1 MATFNFNCPQC
12 NNLLSGEDEWRG
24 METQCPYCKKIFVIQ
39 QKKMGKYMSCTTLQT
54 GVDNPNKQKT
64 FDFKCPICREVLEVQ
79 ERFAGTDVQCLIC
92 GNNIA
97 IPEKEKL
104 IENECRRRKKMFCIW
119 GAIWGGIILLSAIC
133 ILPFLYKAIKIE
145 SKWQNIK
152 TKVHNEM
159 VQEQNENIARLE
171 NRKKTANIKLIKGIK
186 ISNRY
191 IVEQAISDGAY
202 WGEAIDPES
211 GKTAKEI
218 WESMTERPKD
228 LIDIIEKHRFDLAL
242 KLAESPRVAEAEL
255 WLKRGAD
262 PYFKSEVIS
271 SILFWVKKASVA
283 RLLVTRYNL
292 PVNITHNGTW
302 LSEVSNAEVTQEL
315 LKHGM
320 NINNGLPL
328 HYAVSVSKDVLKA
341 KLLLDM
347 GYNINTQ
354 DKDGCTPLRLLV
366 GEYGVHLDLLDLLLN
381 YRANPMI
388 KDNSGKNAIDVC
400 EDAVIRQN
408 LIDSI

>member
-1 MATFNFNCPQC
+1 MASFEFNCPQC
-12 NNLLSGEDEWRG
+12 DNLLSAEDEWRG
-24 METQCPYCKKIFVIQ
+24 METECPYCKKNFVIQ
-39 QKKMGKYMSCTTLQT
+39 QKTMSDDMPHIMPETVF
-54 GVDNPNKQKT
+54 VDLNTQKI
-64 FDFKCPICREVLEVQ
+64 FDFKCPICKEVLEIQ
-79 ERFAGTDVQCLIC
+79 ERFAGKNVQCLVC

-97 IPEKEKL
+97 IPKKTKL
-104 IENECRRRKKMFCIW
+104 IENECRRRKKVFCIW
-119 GAIWGGIILLSAIC
+119 GGIFGGIILFSAIC

-159 VQEQNENIARLE
+159 VQEQNENISRLE
-171 NRKKTANIKLIKGIK
+171 NRKKTANANLIKGIK
-186 ISNRY
+186 SGNRY
-191 IVEQAISDGAY
+191 IIEQAIRDGAY

-218 WESMTERPKD
+218 WESMTDRPQE

-242 KLAESPRVAEAEL
+242 QLAESPRVAEAEL

-262 PYFKSEVIS
+262 PYFKSKVIS

-283 RLLVTRYNL
+283 RLLTTRYNL
-292 PVNITHNGTW
+292 SVNITHNGTW

-315 LKHGM
+315 LKHGL

-366 GEYGVHLDLLDLLLN
+366 GEYGVHLDLLDLLLK